1 MNKRLILL
9 AGLVFMVCNASVRSA
24 PESEFARWGRQ
35 TLETIERD
43 HRIEERPGYFEDQD
57 KKEVAFTW
65 SNSMLLLAYAKA
77 AQADSSYAEP
87 LDRLLQHIDSY
98 WITDQGIG
106 GYDHLPHPKPAVERY
121 YDDNAWIAMGQI
133 DAWHATR
140 EKEYLKAAEKTL
152 AFCLSGI
159 DPQSGGIWWREYWD
173 RDWQKTKNTCSVAPT
188 AFACLRYYEITREP
202 SYLETAKTL
211 MIWLDSHLK
220 DEDGLYL
227 DHLRMSGRIGRRKW
241 TYNSAMPLRSY
252 VLLYR
257 LTAQKEY
264 MDKAI
269 QIAQASRQKW
279 VYPAS
284 GAIRCES
291 MFAYTLIEGWVE
303 LSEATGD
310 RQWIDQARLS
320 MRYVHEQVRDSAGRY
335 SKRWDDKNSTPI
347 TRWKL
352 LYPAAAARAY
362 WVLAAANGPDEKKQT
377 APPVQKAKGIP
388 QGDK

>member
-1 MNKRLILL
+1 M
-9 AGLVFMVCNASVRSA
+9 GLFVMACYASVQSA
-24 PESEFARWGRQ
+24 PESEFGDWGRQ
-35 TLETIERD
+35 TLKTIEWD
-43 HRIEERPGYFEDQD
+43 HRIEGRLGYYEDQD

-77 AQADSSYAEP
+77 AQADSSYTEP
-87 LDRLLQHIDSY
+87 LDRLLRHIDCY
-98 WITDQGIG
+98 WVTYQGIG

-133 DAWHATR
+133 DAWYAAG
-140 EKEYLKAAEKTL
+140 KKDYLEAAAKTL

-159 DPQSGGIWWREYWD
+159 DPQAGGIWWREYWD
-173 RDWQKTKNTCSVAPT
+173 RPSQKTRNTCSVAPT

-220 DEDGLYL
+220 DEDGLYF
-227 DHLRMSGRIGRRKW
+227 DHLKASGRIGRRKW
-241 TYNSAMPLRSY
+241 TYNSAMPLRCF
-252 VLLYR
+252 VLLYQ
-257 LTAQKEY
+257 LTGQKDY
-264 MDKAI
+264 LDKAI
-269 QIAQASRQKW
+269 QIAQASRQQW
-279 VYPAS
+279 ADPAS

-303 LSEATGD
+303 LSSATGD
-310 RQWIDQARLS
+310 RQWKDLARSCML
-320 MRYVHEQVRDSAGRY
+320 YVHEQVRDSAGRY
-335 SKRWDDKNSTPI
+335 SKRWDDKNTIPI

-362 WVLAAANGPDEKKQT
+362 WVLAAADGPVEKKQS
-377 APPVQKAKGIP
+377 APHHRDTYEIP
-388 QGDK
+388 HLNK